1 MSISIRP
8 AAAAAAILLGL
19 SINSA
24 ATPDET
30 YLPDDAIVV
39 ERGGQAVTVGDLRA
53 KVRLSLPQGKREGFF
68 ADGDRVARLVEDQL
82 TTRQLAAEARKN
94 GLDKDP
100 QLQAEI
106 ESYIRGVLARQQI
119 NHHLKSVVLP
129 DAQLLARERYL
140 ANKSDFVVPASRDVR
155 HILIL
160 TQEHSDEEALALAN
174 KAYDRLK
181 AGEDF
186 DAVLDD
192 MSEDPA
198 ISHKGWVRNVRK
210 GGAYDADF
218 TTTAFKLAKPGDFSE
233 PVKTPFGYHVIVL
246 VNETPEHQQTF
257 DEAKPALI
265 NAITR
270 EQREAAREAYLE
282 RLKVLPVEFNEEN
295 LKRLPEVEA

>member
-1 MSISIRP
+1 MLNKRNGVAF
-8 AAAAAAILLGL
+8 AAVIFFFAF
-19 SINSA
+19 NTT
-24 ATPDET
+24 ATAVEAQ
-30 YLPDDAIVV
+30 LADDAIIA
-39 ERGGQAVTVGDLRA
+39 ERGGETLTVGDLRA

-82 TTRQLAAEARKN
+82 TTRQLAAQARKN

-106 ESYIRGVLARQQI
+106 ESYIRGVLARRQI
-119 NHHLKSVVLP
+119 ERHLDSVVLP
-129 DAQLLARERYL
+129 DAELLARERYL
-140 ANKSDFVVPASRDVR
+140 ASKSDFVIPASRDVR

-160 TQEHSDEEALALAN
+160 TEQRSDEEALALAQ

-198 ISHKGWVRNVRK
+198 ISHKGWVRNVRQ

-218 TTTAFKLAKPGDFSE
+218 IATAFDLAKPGDFSA
-233 PVKTPFGYHVIVL
+233 PVKTPFGYHVILL
-246 VNETPEHQQTF
+246 VRETPEHQQTF
-257 DEAKPALI
+257 DEAKPELI
-265 NAITR
+265 KAIER
-270 EQREAAREAYLE
+270 EQRAAARESYLE
-282 RLKVLPVEFNEEN
+282 SFKVLPVEFHEEN
-295 LKRLPEVEA
+295 IKRLPEVEA